1 VYAWRNIELNTA
13 HEQLKLHNET
23 AGIVVLQNTFMSAT
37 HAWTLSDST
46 TTHDLW
52 VQGNLFI
59 GPDAAT
65 DGRTVDYS
73 GGLDDAVID
82 GNGWYSDGRFDFD
95 ESGDWSSF
103 AEMQKAGV
111 FETHGV
117 LLDATPFASGLTAPK
132 DYTVEIATDDASL
145 DPKSPAVGGA
155 MALANVGGVVDAPD
169 LGAQELGCEIP
180 IYGVRPDGVD
190 ENDGPPKCGGGDD
203 SGTDGTGGGETGG
216 DDTMS
221 DDSGTTGGDAGD
233 GGDGGDAGGAADSAV
248 DEEKAGC
255 GCGTRGRSAGSMA
268 IAACA
273 LLVGRRRESLVC
285 HKR

>member
-1 VYAWRNIELNTA
+1 
-13 HEQLKLHNET
+13 
-23 AGIVVLQNTFMSAT
+23 
-37 HAWTLSDST
+37 
-46 TTHDLW
+46 TTHHLW

-59 GPDAAT
+59 GPDAAA

-82 GNGWYSDGRFDFD
+82 GNGWFPDGRFDFD
-95 ESGDWSSF
+95 EAGDWSSF
-103 AEMQKAGV
+103 AEMQKAGL

-117 LLDATPFASGLTAPK
+117 LLAATPFASGLAAPK

-180 IYGVRPDGVD
+180 IYGVRPEGID
-190 ENDGPPKCGGGDD
+190 ENDGPPSCESKGGETDGTGD
-203 SGTDGTGGGETGG
+203 DGTGGGETGG

-221 DDSGTTGGDAGD
+221 DDSGGDGGDD
-233 GGDGGDAGGAADSAV
+233 GGAGDGGDAGGASDSGG
-248 DEEKAGC
+248 DEDKSGC
-255 GCGTRGRSAGSMA
+255 GCGSGRASSTWLA
-268 IAACA
+268 ITACA
-273 LLVGRRRESLVC
+273 LLARRREPLVC
-285 HKR
+285 HER